1 MSWCSRKKK
10 EGIFCT
16 VCFVRRDFFFKI
28 CFMLMYSALNTL
40 SEYIY
45 FYITKTL
52 LHTLLLLILK
62 IVESL
67 QSILKFSLFEI
78 VFLSEL
84 NLNDTSGLPE

>member
-1 MSWCSRKKK
+1 MLAK
-10 EGIFCT
+10 EERGHFLYRLFCPKG
-16 VCFVRRDFFFKI
+16 FFFKI

-62 IVESL
+62 IVERL
-67 QSILKFSLFEI
+67 QSSLKFSLFEI